1 MFVDK
6 KNYKDASNEDTFK
19 VELFIDKSTGQLVYR
34 NSIGQKV
41 IINTFMEEEYLKPKD
56 PSQAIRG

>member
-19 VELFIDKSTGQLVYR
+19 VELFIDKSTGKLVYR
-34 NSIGQKV
+34 NALGQKV
-41 IINTFMEEEYLKPKD
+41 IINTFIKDEYTKPKPD
-56 PSQAIRG
+56 KEIRG

>member
-1 MFVDK
+1 MFIDK

-41 IINTFMEEEYLKPKD
+41 IINTFIKDNYVKPKPD
-56 PSQAIRG
+56 KEIRG

>member
-6 KNYKDASNEDTFK
+6 KNYKDAANEDNFK
-19 VELFIDKSTGQLVYR
+19 VELFIDKSTGELVYR

-41 IINTFMEEEYLKPKD
+41 IINTFMEEGTLKPKD
-56 PSQAIRG
+56 PSSTTRG